1 MSTTLPIS
9 RVWTIVA
16 LLLVLPAV
24 SYGDGPADNQP
35 VNVRQVPPPGI
46 ELPGDVRAE
55 LLSGVKKQDKR
66 LLELAHP
73 DLSAAELR
81 KRELCAV
88 LSRGVR
94 MTVATNMF
102 YNEEEIQAARELLQL
117 GEERL
122 EQLDAGATELELLGA
137 KLSAGESRLAQ
148 PLPVAGGYRSRID
161 NSVQPYGLVIPTG
174 WTPDSRQPLRLDVW
188 LHGRGEKLSEVAF
201 LRQRMRQLGEFTP
214 ANTLVLHPYGRYCNA
229 FKFAGEIDV
238 IEAIE
243 HVQQLFPIDQ
253 GRITIRGFSM
263 GGAGCWQLAVHYPN
277 LWAAANPG
285 AGFSETT
292 EFLRVFQREEIHPT
306 DFQQRLL
313 HWYDCPDWTNNLR
326 AVPTVAYSGEKDRQ
340 KQAADVME
348 AAYRARGMK
357 LPHIIGPDTEHQ
369 IHAESK
375 IEIEQYLSDA
385 LKEPKPRVP
394 RTVDLTTY
402 MLRYHELGWLSI
414 EGLEQQWQESR
425 VQGEWFESDGRI
437 ELTTKGVTHLKLQF
451 PRTENDGDEPS
462 DEDGQQEPSG
472 ELRIAQ
478 IKLDGQVLQVADDW
492 PDPRGPLRLIKDTQ
506 GTWSVDRSSEFEV
519 ATARRKR
526 PGLQGPIDDAF
537 MDAFNMMPSTPQQVA
552 AGKESEKVPVDE
564 WADAEFRHASNE
576 WQRQFRG
583 DPPVGDLESGVPL
596 SFQQNMVLFGRP
608 STNKVLAML
617 LDKLPI
623 EWDDQTLVVN
633 GKSYSAKTHVL
644 VMIYPNPLE
653 PRRYLLLNSGVTFRE
668 YAQLNNA
675 RQVPVLPDWAVVD
688 VREGA
693 TSELPGKIVDAG
705 FFDEQW
711 QFK

>member
-1 MSTTLPIS
+1 MNTRLPFP
-9 RVWTIVA
+9 RAWTITA
-16 LLLVLPAV
+16 LLLVLP
-24 SYGDGPADNQP
+24 SLSHGDGPADNQP
-35 VNVRQVPPPGI
+35 TKIRQVPPPGI
-46 ELPGDVRAE
+46 ELPSDVRKE
-55 LLSGVKKQDKR
+55 LLAGVEQQDKR

-73 DLSAAELR
+73 DLSSAEQR
-81 KRELCAV
+81 KRELCEV

-94 MTVATNMF
+94 MTVATDMF
-102 YNEEEIQAARELLQL
+102 YNKDEIQSARELLKL
-117 GEERL
+117 GAERL
-122 EQLDAGATELELLGA
+122 EQLDAGASEFELLGA
-137 KLSAGESRLAQ
+137 RLPHGESHLTQ
-148 PLPVAGGYRSRID
+148 PLPVVGGYRSRID

-174 WTPDSRQPLRLDVW
+174 WTPASKEPMRMDVW
-188 LHGRGEKLSEVAF
+188 LHGRGEKVSEVAF

-214 ANTLVLHPYGRYCNA
+214 DKTLVLHPYGRYCNA

-243 HVQQLFPIDQ
+243 HVKQMFPIDE

-277 LWAAANPG
+277 LWAAASPG

-292 EFLRVFQREEIHPT
+292 EFLRLFQREVIHPS

-313 HWYDCPDWTNNLR
+313 HWYDCPDWTNN
-326 AVPTVAYSGEKDRQ
+326 DRQ

-348 AAYRARGMK
+348 AAFAARGMK
-357 LPHIIGPDTEHQ
+357 LPHIIGPDTEHK
-369 IHAESK
+369 IHADSK
-375 IEIEQYLSDA
+375 IEIERFLHDA
-385 LKEPKPRVP
+385 LKEAKPRVP
-394 RTVDLTTY
+394 RTVDLTTF

-414 EGLEQQWQESR
+414 EGLEEHWLESR
-425 VQGEWFESDGRI
+425 VQGEWFEADDRI
-437 ELTTKGVTHLKLQF
+437 ELTTKRVTHLKLQF
-451 PRTENDGDEPS
+451 PVAEQDGDKS
-462 DEDGQQEPSG
+462 TG
-472 ELRIAQ
+472 EAAPQGRTAERKTSKLKIAELN
-478 IKLDGQVLQVADDW
+478 IDGQVLQVAQDW
-492 PDPRGPLRLIKDTQ
+492 RDPRTPLRLIKDAQ
-506 GTWSVDRSSEFEV
+506 GTWAVDRSSEFEA
-519 ATARRKR
+519 ATALRKR

-537 MDAFNMMPSTPQQVA
+537 MDAFNMMPSSPPQSQTGSDA
-552 AGKESEKVPVDE
+552 AQVPVDE
-564 WADAEFRHASNE
+564 WADAEFRHAAQE

-583 DPPVGDLESGVPL
+583 DPPVGDLASGAPL
-596 SFQQNMVLFGRP
+596 SPQQNMVLFGRP

-623 EWDDQTLVVN
+623 EWDDETLVVN

-653 PRRYLLLNSGVTFRE
+653 PRRYLVLNSGVTYRE

-675 RQVPVLPDWAVVD
+675 RQVPMLPDWAVVD

-693 TSELPGKIVDAG
+693 TGELPGKIVDAG
-705 FFDEQW
+705 FFDEHW